1 MSVER
6 GERREEARE
15 ETEDGV
21 DQRVLRGASIYLK
34 GKRWREV
41 GGRDCKR
48 L

>member
-15 ETEDGV
+15 ETEEGV
-21 DQRVLRGASIYLK
+21 DQRVLRGASIYL
-34 GKRWREV
+34 GKEVKEV
-41 GGRDCKR
+41 GGRDFGG